1 MSKKTIVTRKMLEE
15 YVKEAVKNHV
25 RKRLVES
32 KEEDAYMEWIKAQE
46 AADDAFRRLQRHN
59 SPSRFQSTQ
68 NTNHEWDSW
77 DFALSKSNLEAGY
90 DEWLDRLAHGYRPK
104 PSDFSSRSNYLL
116 WKSNFG
122 DD

>member
-1 MSKKTIVTRKMLEE
+1 MPKTIIVTRKMLEE

-32 KEEDAYMEWIKAQE
+32 KEDAYMEWLKAQE
-46 AADDAFRRLQRHN
+46 AADEAFRRLQRSN

-68 NTNHEWDSW
+68 NTNPEWDSW

-122 DD
+122 DN